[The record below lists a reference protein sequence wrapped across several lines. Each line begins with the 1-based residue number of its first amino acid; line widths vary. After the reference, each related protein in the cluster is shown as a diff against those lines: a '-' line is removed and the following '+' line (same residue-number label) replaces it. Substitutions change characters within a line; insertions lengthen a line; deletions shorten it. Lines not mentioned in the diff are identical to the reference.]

1 MDSWRLNGNSLETA
15 GSGLTPEDR
24 GLAYG
29 DGLFETIAIR
39 NGRLRFIER
48 HLARLRDGSERLG
61 IALPDYV
68 SDELQ
73 TAAQDTEHGTLK
85 LILTRGTGERG
96 YNPAGATTPNLY
108 VGVSAAI
115 SVSPAPEAIGITAT
129 VCKTTVSVNPLLAGL
144 KTLNRLEQVMARAEW
159 SDAGVRE
166 GLMLDTNGHVIS
178 GTMSNVFAVIDN
190 QLCTP
195 DLQSAGIAGVMRSV
209 ILDAAGI
216 DASVRNIPLAEFL
229 TASEAFFS
237 NSLIGLW
244 PVVSLPHNGTQ
255 LALTPG
261 PYTDAERTALVSL
274 GVEECSR

>member
-73 TAAQDTEHGTLK
+73 AAAQDTEHGTLK

-115 SVSPAPEAIGITAT
+115 SVSPAPEASGITAT

-244 PVVSLPHNGTQ
+244 PVVSLQHNGTQ

-261 PYTDAERTALVSL
+261 PYTDAVRTALVSL